1 MWSRDRIQP
10 SRRSLRQTDNL
21 GARSRRIISAA
32 AFKARQIVASPHSY
46 CLSDGLQAGSDRIT
60 LHK

>member
-1 MWSRDRIQP
+1 MWSRDRVQP

-32 AFKARQIVASPHSY
+32 RDRMSWRSPLALMAF
-46 CLSDGLQAGSDRIT
+46 
-60 LHK
+60 